1 MRKFINSGLAALTLL
16 ISSSA
21 FALTP
26 MRPNSRDW

>member
-21 FALTP
+21 FALTL
-26 MRPNSRDW
+26 DWRKPAG